1 MMKKVFYTLLATVAM
16 LVTSCSNE
24 NIEIE
29 TVGRLRNLTC
39 NVSTQNLYDEFQ
51 ITEDVRE
58 ILREESFGIGINTF
72 IYDSKGS
79 LVDYNLTFQY
89 SFNNAKCYFTGL
101 VEGQYT
107 VVTIET
113 LLSDKSYQKS
123 NNSITIESPNWSF
136 TGIDKLSTLKITQDD
151 CEVYYPF
158 VLGVCTQEVML
169 ANDQSINIQ
178 PKAIGSKLQLC
189 FLNFDQSTHPKVG
202 FATNDVAASYSL
214 NPNLPISERYNID
227 LTSVGY
233 TNIRAQFNVDG
244 KDEIWLTRYI
254 LEPEIKWNFCFK
266 KKENAENSTWTH
278 YYVNEGVST
287 LSNATEYYGG
297 FYFVNDEKTCKSYFG
312 SEEGFYEW
320 YENECNTEEV
330 SKDLIPEVCKKWE
343 SSVASVQSEMIG
355 YRMTSGYEGQAV
367 PYEDGSYGI
376 EYAGNGLESKISY
389 FFTSAETGLF
399 EADVIYE
406 KSSVTSEQIISVLN
420 TNYQYLVDQDGVYM
434 FCTSDYSTY
443 VLFFEMNGSYCVGF
457 VDVNYLANASKIKKP
472 YNKVK
477 MYTDK
482 TISKIRQKNEKETL
496 TKKLNVFKNDLRF
509 VNNMR
514 NLSE

>member
-1 MMKKVFYTLLATVAM
+1 MKKVFYTLLATVAM

-29 TVGRLRNLTC
+29 TVARLRNLTC
-39 NVSTQNLYDEFQ
+39 NVSTQDLYDEFK
-51 ITEDVRE
+51 ITNRVRD
-58 ILREESFGIGINTF
+58 ILREESYGIGINTF
-72 IYDSKGS
+72 VYDSKGD
-79 LVDYNLTFQY
+79 LVDYNLEFQY
-89 SFNNAKCYFTGL
+89 SFNNAKSSFTGL
-101 VEGQYT
+101 VEGKYT
-107 VVTIET
+107 VVIVET
-113 LLSDKSYQKS
+113 LLSEGTFQQA

-136 TGIDKLSTLKITQDD
+136 EGINKLSTLKISQDD
-151 CEVYYPF
+151 HKVYFPF
-158 VLGVCTQEVML
+158 VLGVYTQEVSL
-169 ANDQSINIQ
+169 SNDQTINIK
-178 PKAIGSKLQLC
+178 PKAIGSFVNLY
-189 FLNFDQSTHPKVG
+189 FLNFDKSTHPEVG
-202 FATNDVAASYSL
+202 FATDDVISSYSL
-214 NPNLPISERYNID
+214 DPNLPTKERYNTD

-233 TNIRAQFNVDG
+233 FNIRGASKVKGAN
-244 KDEIWLTRYI
+244 EIGFTCYI
-254 LEPEIKWNFCFK
+254 IEPEIDWTFCFK
-266 KKENAENSTWTH
+266 KKENEGTSTWT
-278 YYVNEGVST
+278 YYYANEGKNSLLNGQFYYGGMFYVNE
-287 LSNATEYYGG
+287 NQA
-297 FYFVNDEKTCKSYFG
+297 CKSYFG
-312 SEEGFYEW
+312 TEEGFYAW
-320 YENECNTEEV
+320 YENECNTENVPIE
-330 SKDLIPEVCKKWE
+330 LIPNICQEWG
-343 SSVASVQSEMIG
+343 SSVTSVQSDMKD
-355 YRMTSGYEGQAV
+355 YRMTVGYEGQAV
-367 PYEDGSYGI
+367 SYEDGSYGI

-389 FFTSAETGLF
+389 YFTSAETGLF